1 MSVNPFDLSE
11 SKIRDMAYL
20 THLNDNAK
28 CDTQILFTM
37 VSTLLSKS
45 RLPEGGSSS
54 FQPGLHT
61 LKLISGQMI
70 NATSGVQYVHQRT
83 MWILEQ
89 FKNYSWDAKGLLT
102 LAAFA
107 FKIHGIES
115 LEAPSTNEVQSR
127 KWTNEVQSRRWKVP
141 PTVTNILEWVME
153 ALEHIWE
160 WLKLSSSGYHTEDV
174 PSLSDAFNEIPLL
187 VYWII
192 ASLVASIAN
201 ILASS

>member
-1 MSVNPFDLSE
+1 MSVNPFDLSD
-11 SKIRDMAYL
+11 SKIRDMVYQ

-54 FQPGLHT
+54 FQPALHT

-70 NATSGVQYVHQRT
+70 NATSGVQYVHQTT

-89 FKNYSWDAKGLLT
+89 FKNYSWDAKALLT

-115 LEAPSTNEVQSR
+115 LEAPSTNEL
-127 KWTNEVQSRRWKVP
+127 QSRRWKVP
-141 PTVTNILEWVME
+141 PIATNLVDWVME

-160 WLKLSSSGYHTEDV
+160 WLKLSSSGYHTEDM